1 MFFHAFV
8 QRFLQNSLGK
18 SAISGARRK
27 GCFSLR
33 NIALLDI
40 FDHFGYFYLM
50 FFKILCR
57 RLLLFSL
64 SKIIDFA
71 APTLENSL
79 SKSATLAV
87 PDAKSASKIKG
98 KP

>member
-1 MFFHAFV
+1 MFFGVFV
-8 QRFLQNSLGK
+8 KRFLQNSISK
-18 SAISGARRK
+18 SAISESFRK
-27 GCFSLR
+27 GCFSLQ

-50 FFKILCR
+50 FFKVLLR

-64 SKIIDFA
+64 NKVIDFA

-79 SKSATLAV
+79 GKSATLAV